1 MRDIC
6 QRLARIAGC
15 LVAATVLLAADASR
29 AQVKIV
35 MSNDNSGLG
44 LKGKTFEMFR
54 QEIEKRLGGKAA
66 IELHHS
72 GTLFNQKTQI
82 QAVQLGSA
90 HFIAPGQGIFASL
103 APKINVLSIP
113 FLLPNPEAIEAALND
128 PLVRQAF
135 VPELERK
142 NLALVGIWM
151 NGPRDISTRSN
162 KPILVPADLRGV
174 KIRVQPAPV
183 DIKTMQ
189 AFGANVVTIDWT
201 EVPTALQQ
209 GVIDAVEPTPN
220 ALVGAGLPELIGQT
234 SKVSYRFD
242 FYLVATPKAWWD
254 KLPDDVRK
262 GIQDAF
268 AATTKWNWDSTE
280 KENAAA
286 YAKVAAL
293 GKAVH
298 DLTGAQRQEWIKAA
312 QPLWTQ
318 FGDNDVGAA
327 VMTRLREINKKYSN
341 EKGT

>member
-1 MRDIC
+1 MTRV
-6 QRLARIAGC
+6 RNWPAGIAGS
-15 LVAATVLLAADASR
+15 LIVATVLLAGTPSQ

-44 LKGKTFEMFR
+44 LKGKTFDMFK
-54 QEIEKRLGGKAA
+54 QEIEKRLGGKVA
-66 IELHHS
+66 IDLHHS

-103 APKINVLSIP
+103 ASKINVLSIP
-113 FLLPNPEAIEAALND
+113 FLLPSPEAIEAAIND

-135 VPELERK
+135 VPDLERK
-142 NLALVGIWM
+142 NLALVGVWM
-151 NGPRDISTRSN
+151 NGPRDISTRSA
-162 KPILVPADLRGV
+162 KPILVPGDLSGV

-201 EVPTALQQ
+201 EVPTAMQQ

-234 SKVSYRFD
+234 SKVAYRFD

-254 KLPDDVRK
+254 KLPPDVRS
-262 GIQDAF
+262 GIQEAF
-268 AATTKWNWDSTE
+268 AATTRWNWENTE

-293 GKAVH
+293 GKKVN
-298 DLTGAQRQEWIKAA
+298 DLTNAQRQEWIKAV
-312 QPLWTQ
+312 QPLWKQ
-318 FGDNDVGAA
+318 FGDDDVGPA
-327 VMTRLREINKKYSN
+327 VMARLREINKKYSTG
-341 EKGT
+341 KGS